1 MMININFLL
10 IPEIVLILGII
21 AILLISVFIN
31 KNSFKFSLYSSLI
44 LLIITSF
51 LVLLNYQDSFIN
63 NNKLF
68 ITNLFIINFKILI
81 IISSILVLLIMEN
94 YFQDLKINKFEIP
107 ILILF
112 SVFGMLVMISS
123 NNLMSMYLG
132 IEIQSLSLYI
142 LASINRKSLKSSEA
156 GLKYFILGALSSAFL
171 LYGCS
176 LIYGFTGSL
185 NFEDIYQK
193 MSVFNNLNIGLI
205 FGLIFVITSLG
216 FKISAVPFHMWAP
229 DVYEGSPTPITAFF
243 TTAPKIAG
251 IALLIRFL
259 FEPFGNFWFDWHQII
274 IFISIASMI
283 LGAFAA
289 IVQDNFKRLLAYSS
303 IGHIGYILIGVV
315 SANDSG
321 IKAIFIYLVIY
332 IFMNFGIFAILL
344 SLKNDNGYI
353 EKISNLSGLGKSNPI
368 VSIVLTIMLFS
379 MAGIPPLAG
388 FFGKFYIFIA
398 AIESKFFVL
407 AIIGVLSSVI
417 AAFYYL
423 RIIKVIYFEENKENL
438 EITLNPNTKFVIYL
452 SALFII
458 LFILFQSKILELSN
472 FVSYNIIN

>member
-10 IPEIVLILGII
+10 IPEILLILGII

-94 YFQDLKINKFEIP
+94 YFQDLKINKFEVP

-193 MSVFNNLNIGLI
+193 ISVFNNLNIGLI
-205 FGLIFVITSLG
+205 FGL
-216 FKISAVPFHMWAP
+216 
-229 DVYEGSPTPITAFF
+229 
-243 TTAPKIAG
+243 
-251 IALLIRFL
+251 R
-259 FEPFGNFWFDWHQII
+259 
-274 IFISIASMI
+274 
-283 LGAFAA
+283 
-289 IVQDNFKRLLAYSS
+289 
-303 IGHIGYILIGVV
+303 
-315 SANDSG
+315 
-321 IKAIFIYLVIY
+321 
-332 IFMNFGIFAILL
+332 
-344 SLKNDNGYI
+344 
-353 EKISNLSGLGKSNPI
+353 
-368 VSIVLTIMLFS
+368 LFS
-379 MAGIPPLAG
+379 H
-388 FFGKFYIFIA
+388 FK
-398 AIESKFFVL
+398 
-407 AIIGVLSSVI
+407 
-417 AAFYYL
+417 
-423 RIIKVIYFEENKENL
+423 N
-438 EITLNPNTKFVIYL
+438 
-452 SALFII
+452 
-458 LFILFQSKILELSN
+458 
-472 FVSYNIIN
+472 